1 MSGTQARP
9 VIEILLSALGLA
21 VWAAHFGGVYAANA
35 FACERGLA
43 GGRLLGLPL
52 VPAVVGAITLAALLA
67 LGLVLWR
74 TLAGL
79 SPPLDEGGE
88 GEPRFTRWFA
98 AATAAMAV
106 LAVVFQAA
114 PALIVPA
121 CG

>member
-1 MSGTQARP
+1 MSGTQTRP
-9 VIEILLSALGLA
+9 VIEVLLSALGLA
-21 VWAAHFGGVYAANA
+21 IWAAHFGSIYAANA

-43 GGRLLGLPL
+43 GGRLFGLPL
-52 VPAVVGAITLAALLA
+52 VAAVVGAITLAALLA
-67 LGLVLWR
+67 LGLVLLR

-88 GEPRFTRWFA
+88 REPHFTRWFA
-98 AATAAMAV
+98 AGTAAIAA
-106 LAVVFQAA
+106 LAVIFQAT